1 MKLEISRYRSQ
12 EIFKM
17 LHPFFPHTY
26 YGCMPRRAKED
37 GTIEYAFPFFD
48 KASKNAYT
56 FLFAKFSKDSL
67 LLELTIEGQ
76 YLASFPGGELILWN
90 KIGDREIPGF
100 DPGIYSDT
108 IEAIWKKLS
117 KLI

>member
-1 MKLEISRYRSQ
+1 MKLEISKYRSQ
-12 EIFKM
+12 EIFRM

-26 YGCMPRRAKED
+26 YGCMPRRVTED
-37 GTIEYAFPFFD
+37 GTIEYVFPFFECV
-48 KASKNAYT
+48 SKNAYT
-56 FLFAKFSKDSL
+56 FLFAKFSKDTL

-76 YLASFPGGELILWN
+76 YLASFSGGDLILWN
-90 KIGDREIPGF
+90 KIGDREISGF